1 MKTAILKYLE
11 NKINELDKN
20 YQTLRDGAGYL
31 DPDVQYVKGHRDALV
46 NLYND
51 LK

>member
-20 YQTLRDGAGYL
+20 YQTLRDGNSCYSDAMYL
-31 DPDVQYVKGHRDALV
+31 KRHRDALV